1 MMITIIDINN
11 LFNIIKKSLVET
23 APPPPMFELI
33 DAPCICLTHLSEL
46 YSDTRLLQ
54 LGLAVVSDN
63 NVP

>member
-1 MMITIIDINN
+1 MTIIDMNN
-11 LFNIIKKSLVET
+11 LFNIKKKSLVET
-23 APPPPMFELI
+23 PPPPMFELI
-33 DAPCICLTHLSEL
+33 DAPCICLTRLSEL